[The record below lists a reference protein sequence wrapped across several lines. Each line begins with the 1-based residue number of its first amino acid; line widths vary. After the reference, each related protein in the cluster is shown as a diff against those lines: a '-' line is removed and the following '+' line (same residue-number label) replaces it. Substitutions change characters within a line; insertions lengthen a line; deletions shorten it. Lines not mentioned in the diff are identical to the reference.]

1 MVGQFFS
8 HVLPGS
14 LKHAGA
20 ANIDQMI
27 ESTTGS
33 TIEIEVEPADA
44 APYSATV
51 PDFLVEADSWPRV
64 FFGNLRDLISR
75 QPAPRLE
82 SSPGAF
88 WSDVFVP
95 RRMPWRRFLESLGYH
110 ALALVAVV
118 SFSRFSLLHP
128 LPQPR
133 PAFDHAQVIS
143 YEPVEYLPP
152 VDTRRSE
159 AARPRKADPEL
170 SRQPI
175 ISLPPEA
182 DNRSQTIVAPPSV
195 KLKRDVAL
203 PNIVAWF
210 KESWSGLDSSRR
222 PQLAIAPR
230 PVVLASSLTRLAPKV
245 TNSVVAPPPDLGA
258 ALRSTA
264 PQGPQPA
271 IIEPPPDVANSSVR
285 TAGAMNIG
293 HAAVIAP
300 APQLSVGEQRAF
312 SGTAA
317 AGAATQVVPPPPA
330 WAASGYSTFGSRRIA
345 LSLHPA
351 VGAPPDSAAGNR
363 RGTFAATPEGHRG
376 ASGSPGSSG
385 NANGDGNGN
394 QESGKSD
401 LPAGLYVGKSTSAKT
416 SSVAGDPA
424 GKNSFPAN
432 SVNPRLV
439 ASLSPPAAN
448 IPAHAVPPDSAKLS
462 DAERAVFGDR
472 KFYSLTLNMPNLN
485 SAGGSWVIRFA
496 EINQGATADSAGLS
510 APTATRKV
518 DPAYP
523 LQLMREN
530 VEGTVIV
537 YAVIHADGSVGAVR
551 VLRGIDDRIDP
562 FARQAISQWK
572 FRPATK
578 HGAPVDVEATF
589 LIPFRPGHVRSGF

>member
-1 MVGQFFS
+1 M
-8 HVLPGS
+8 
-14 LKHAGA
+14 
-20 ANIDQMI
+20 
-27 ESTTGS
+27 
-33 TIEIEVEPADA
+33 IEVEVEVRPADA
-44 APYSATV
+44 SRRSASV
-51 PDFLVEADSWPRV
+51 PGFLAEPESWPRV

-75 QPAPRLE
+75 QPLLRLD
-82 SSPGAF
+82 SSPGAL
-88 WSDVFVP
+88 WSDVFVQ
-95 RRMPWRRFLESLGYH
+95 RRLPWRRFLESLGYH
-110 ALALVAVV
+110 ALALVALV
-118 SFSRFSLLHP
+118 SFSRLSTLHS

-133 PAFDHAQVIS
+133 PAFDHTQIIS

-170 SRQPI
+170 SQQPI

-182 DNRSQTIVAPPSV
+182 DNRAQTIVAPPVV

-203 PNIVAWF
+203 PNIVAWSD
-210 KESWSGLDSSRR
+210 EDSRR
-222 PQLAIAPR
+222 PQLAIAPP
-230 PVVLASSLTRLAPKV
+230 PVVLASSITRIAPTV
-245 TNSVVAPPPDLGA
+245 TSSVVAPPPDL
-258 ALRSTA
+258 RSTLRNA
-264 PQGPQPA
+264 TPQGPQPA
-271 IIEPPPDVANSSVR
+271 IIEPPPDLANSSVR
-285 TAGAMNIG
+285 TAGAINIG

-300 APQLSVGEQRAF
+300 APQLAVREQRAF
-312 SGTAA
+312 PGAA
-317 AGAATQVVPPPPA
+317 ATGAAAQVVPPPPA
-330 WAASGYSTFGSRRIA
+330 WAASGYATSGARVVA
-345 LSLHPA
+345 LNLHPA
-351 VGAPPDSAAGNR
+351 VGAPPNSPSGNR

-394 QESGKSD
+394 KESGKSD
-401 LPAGLYVGKSTSAKT
+401 LPAGLYVGKSTDAKT
-416 SSVAGDPA
+416 SSVTGDSA
-424 GKNSFPAN
+424 GKNSFRAN
-432 SVNPRLV
+432 SVNPRLL
-439 ASLSPPAAN
+439 ASLTPPSAN
-448 IPAHAVPPDSAKLS
+448 ISAHTVQSESAKLS

-496 EINQGATADSAGLS
+496 EINQDTTGDSAGLS

-551 VLRGIDDRIDP
+551 VLHGIDDRIDP
-562 FARQAISQWK
+562 FARQAIAQWK

-578 HGAPVDVEATF
+578 NGAPVDVEATF
-589 LIPFRPGHVRSGF
+589 LIPFRPGRVRSGF